1 MGSPDAEV
9 YLGSP
14 ASVAAAAVA
23 GEIVDPRELWS
34 GRVPILD
41 GE

>member
-1 MGSPDAEV
+1 MGSPDSEV

-23 GEIVDPRELWS
+23 GEIADPRHFW
-34 GRVPILD
+34 GD
-41 GE
+41 A